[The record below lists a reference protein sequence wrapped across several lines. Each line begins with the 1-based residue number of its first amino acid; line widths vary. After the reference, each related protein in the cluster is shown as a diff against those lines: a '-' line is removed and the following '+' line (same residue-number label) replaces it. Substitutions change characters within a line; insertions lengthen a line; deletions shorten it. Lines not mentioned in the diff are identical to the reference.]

1 MFDKK
6 EQKKNILSGYLY
18 ILGAIFFTVLM
29 FYLIDDANVEPY
41 NRMLVEKVV
50 VLAIAIACAYTGI
63 KQIRDYKIF
72 LDGIPKPML
81 DELRTQFELF
91 KSLDISVKEV
101 AHFITKDKEKY
112 FYNNPIIVYSDDVI
126 EALEKL
132 RIKKVNQKEF
142 LIWCNLISFSS
153 CYHFNPK
160 RMDEIGSVINDLKRR
175 MEKNEKITT
184 SQIDAYVKA
193 LSENTEI

>member
-41 NRMLVEKVV
+41 NRMLVEKAV
-50 VLAIAIACAYTGI
+50 VLAISAACIYTGI
-63 KQIRDYKIF
+63 KQIRDYKT
-72 LDGIPKPML
+72 LLEGIPKPMI

-91 KSLDISVKEV
+91 KSLDVSVKEV
-101 AHFITKDKEKY
+101 AHNITKDKEKY

-142 LIWCNLISFSS
+142 VIWCNLISFSN

-160 RMDEIGSVINDLKRR
+160 RMDEIGSVINDIKRR
-175 MEKNEKITT
+175 MDKHEKVTIN
-184 SQIDAYVKA
+184 QIDSYVKA
-193 LSENTEI
+193 LSDHTEI